1 MVPTLCICIDV
12 WLCQVLR
19 TWGQRSLA
27 SSINNAGKKLLQPN
41 NADVGTTAEI
51 AVEASVEL
59 EPAEGEE
66 PISQSGVKKRK
77 KSRKAQAQQT
87 FGDSDG
93 SHNEELRA
101 LEAYMLR
108 ATKQREWCSLQ
119 LSWCA
124 LTFKSSSLC
133 NCRPCLLISHSCYQ
147 IVMMGQH
154 SPESIHT
161 V

>member
-1 MVPTLCICIDV
+1 
-12 WLCQVLR
+12 VLR

-51 AVEASVEL
+51 AVEASVEV

-66 PISQSGVKKRK
+66 PISQAGVKKRR

-87 FGDSDG
+87 SGDSDG

-108 ATKQREWCSLQ
+108 ATKQREWCYY
-119 LSWCA
+119 
-124 LTFKSSSLC
+124 
-133 NCRPCLLISHSCYQ
+133 SCPG
-147 IVMMGQH
+147 V
-154 SPESIHT
+154 P
-161 V
+161 